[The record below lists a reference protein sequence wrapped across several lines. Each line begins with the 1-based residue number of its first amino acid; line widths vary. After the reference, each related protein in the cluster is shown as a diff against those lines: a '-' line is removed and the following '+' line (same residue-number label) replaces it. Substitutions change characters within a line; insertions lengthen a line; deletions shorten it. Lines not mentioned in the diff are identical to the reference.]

1 VHMMFLNDVC
11 SGMGMFSFYI
21 KCLEYF
27 QLSHWIS
34 VQKLSIPGD
43 GECDHIF
50 QVRVKRDL

>member
-1 VHMMFLNDVC
+1 MMFLNDVC
-11 SGMGMFSFYI
+11 SGLGMVAFYI

-43 GECDHIF
+43 GECHHIS
-50 QVRVKRDL
+50 QVYVKRDS